1 MLVAPSGK
9 FGCVSRRRGAPR
21 RGTGVGLS
29 GLIAVL
35 AFVLAFIPNTVSVA
49 GDGTQLASPGPV
61 PLHRASVPGPVPAT
75 VLRVIDGDT
84 LMVRARIW
92 IGQEIEIKVR
102 LSGVDAPELR
112 GKCESERILARQ
124 ARDLVAASI
133 AGGEVSLHAVQY
145 GKFAGRVLA
154 RVETSA
160 GDDLG
165 TALLDSGLG
174 RPYRGKR
181 RQGWCAPPPPG
192 D

>member
-1 MLVAPSGK
+1 M
-9 FGCVSRRRGAPR
+9 FGWASVSSAARRRGMSA
-21 RGTGVGLS
+21 GMGAV
-29 GLIAVL
+29 IAVL
-35 AFVLAFIPNTVSVA
+35 AFVPALILGGGAAKGQS
-49 GDGTQLASPGPV
+49 GQLASPKPA
-61 PLHRASVPGPVPAT
+61 PLHRQSVPGPVPAR

-102 LSGVDAPELR
+102 LAGVDAPELR
-112 GKCESERILARQ
+112 GKCERERRLARQ
-124 ARDLVAASI
+124 ARDLIAARI
-133 AGGEVSLHAVQY
+133 ADGEVSLHGVQY

-165 TALLDSGLG
+165 TALLDAGLG

-181 RQGWCAPPPPG
+181 RQGWCAPPAPG